1 MKKEENLKKIKENE
15 KLITNSV
22 NPNFEHKFYKNYLDN
37 LSNDIIFKNDLM
49 KINIEEKTIIKNP
62 EQISYDISIY
72 DTYKLKKKKKKRLS
86 LKKKNMKLQKD
97 IIEDIEKIKVLRI
110 LENNFLK

>member
-1 MKKEENLKKIKENE
+1 MI
-15 KLITNSV
+15 

-72 DTYKLKKKKKKRLS
+72 DTYKLITKGEKYDWIEHQNKKFNFSHEGMSIMRCISYGEINKIIAVDAL
-86 LKKKNMKLQKD
+86 LKK
-97 IIEDIEKIKVLRI
+97 
-110 LENNFLK
+110 NNNRQ